1 MSARPSAAILVTGSE
16 ILLGRTL
23 DRNSGYLARSLDAHG
38 VRLERVVAVDDRPER
53 LREALDGLLASGVD
67 LILTSGGLGPT
78 HDDRTVA
85 VVGEATGRALV
96 LDEGALTE
104 ITTIVEGY
112 AAQRGVPVDGLLPGA
127 RKQALVPEGAAY
139 LSPSGTAP
147 GVVVPGPPVIVVL
160 PGPPAELAEVWD
172 RALAHPLLQP
182 LLGDRLERTVLR
194 IWNTPESTVARAFD
208 ALGGDDHG
216 TETSICATRLEVE
229 VVIRFPPE
237 ARAAG
242 TRLADGLRDA
252 LGEAVYAE
260 DDLPVEARVVAGLR
274 DRAWTIATAES
285 CTAGLV
291 AARIADVPGASAVL
305 LGGLVTYA
313 NEAKESLAAVPA
325 ELIETHGAV
334 SREVA
339 TALAEGAR
347 AALGAD
353 VGIGVTGVAG
363 PGGGSAA
370 KPVGLVH
377 LAVRGPDGL
386 ERHLERRFPGA
397 RASVRDASTTAAL
410 HLARLLLDDARTR

>member
-1 MSARPSAAILVTGSE
+1 
-16 ILLGRTL
+16 
-23 DRNSGYLARSLDAHG
+23 
-38 VRLERVVAVDDRPER
+38 
-53 LREALDGLLASGVD
+53 
-67 LILTSGGLGPT
+67 
-78 HDDRTVA
+78 
-85 VVGEATGRALV
+85 
-96 LDEGALTE
+96 
-104 ITTIVEGY
+104 
-112 AAQRGVPVDGLLPGA
+112 
-127 RKQALVPEGAAY
+127 
-139 LSPSGTAP
+139 
-147 GVVVPGPPVIVVL
+147 
-160 PGPPAELAEVWD
+160 
-172 RALAHPLLQP
+172 
-182 LLGDRLERTVLR
+182 
-194 IWNTPESTVARAFD
+194 
-208 ALGGDDHG
+208 
-216 TETSICATRLEVE
+216 
-229 VVIRFPPE
+229 
-237 ARAAG
+237 
-242 TRLADGLRDA
+242 
-252 LGEAVYAE
+252 
-260 DDLPVEARVVAGLR
+260 VVAGLR